1 MKTLEKS
8 ILQGTTHMR
17 THLEVDPV
25 VGLRSLE
32 GIQPLIEEYKW
43 AIDLEICVFPQEGL
57 LNNPGTDEL
66 MVEGLKQGCHVVG
79 GAPYTD
85 SDPPGQIDRLFEMA
99 REYDVDVDMHLDF
112 GNTPEGMT
120 IEHVCNRTEEYGW
133 GGRVTVGHMTQLST
147 LEVPELERITRRLA
161 DVGVAVTV
169 LPSTDLYLMGRHQDH
184 NVLRGVVP
192 IHKMLRHG
200 VNCNLSSNNVLN
212 PFTPFGDCS
221 LIRMANLYANICQ
234 VGQIDDTIECF
245 DMVTR
250 RSAELLNLDDY
261 GIEVGKSADLVVI
274 DNSDRQGA
282 VAELSQPLMGIK
294 RGHVDVQARAGP
306 TPPARALTM
315 PDLPFEDP
323 VGAFC
328 RRNHVALKG
337 AGGGPLAGLSFG
349 AKDVFHIAGTRTGF
363 GHPTWLA
370 THEAPAEDRGRGAA
384 AARCG
389 GRRRRQDPH
398 RRAGVQPHRREPA
411 LRYAG
416 QHARARSHSRGLVQ
430 RLRGG
435 GHGRAR
441 RLRHRHRL
449 RGLGPAAGELLR
461 HLRHASDGRPRAAR
475 RGDPVRPALRRRRL
489 VSRATPEC
497 WSGSGACS
505 WPTTRNR
512 RRRAGCFA
520 PSTPSRWWT
529 KRCPAPWT
537 LRSRRWR
544 LASARSR
551 T

>member
-1 MKTLEKS
+1 MDLILRNALIAGAENEPPVDIGIEGGRVAAIEAGLAAEGEEIDVGGRLVSPGFIETHIHLDKSCLLDRCKSVEGTLEEAISEVAKAKQNFQPDEVRERAVRTLEKS

-32 GIQPLIEEYKW
+32 GIQPLIDEYKW

-66 MVEGLKQGCHVVG
+66 MVEGLKRGCHVVG

-99 REYDVDVDMHLDF
+99 REFDVDVDMHLDF

-120 IEHVCNRTEEYGW
+120 IEHVCNRTEEFGW

-261 GIEVGKSADLVVI
+261 GVEVGKSADLVVI
-274 DNSDRQGA
+274 DNTDRQGA
-282 VAELSQPLMGIK
+282 VAELSSPLMGVK
-294 RGHVDVQARAGP
+294 RGHV
-306 TPPARALTM
+306 T
-315 PDLPFEDP
+315 F
-323 VGAFC
+323 
-328 RRNHVALKG
+328 
-337 AGGGPLAGLSFG
+337 
-349 AKDVFHIAGTRTGF
+349 
-363 GHPTWLA
+363 
-370 THEAPAEDRGRGAA
+370 
-384 AARCG
+384 
-389 GRRRRQDPH
+389 
-398 RRAGVQPHRREPA
+398 RREPA
-411 LRYAG
+411 ELRWP
-416 QHARARSHSRGLVQ
+416 
-430 RLRGG
+430 
-435 GHGRAR
+435 GH
-441 RLRHRHRL
+441 
-449 RGLGPAAGELLR
+449 
-461 HLRHASDGRPRAAR
+461 
-475 RGDPVRPALRRRRL
+475 
-489 VSRATPEC
+489 
-497 WSGSGACS
+497 
-505 WPTTRNR
+505 
-512 RRRAGCFA
+512 
-520 PSTPSRWWT
+520 
-529 KRCPAPWT
+529 
-537 LRSRRWR
+537 
-544 LASARSR
+544 
-551 T
+551 

>member
-1 MKTLEKS
+1 MDLILRNALIAGAENEPPIDIGIEGGRVAAIEAGLAAEGEEIDVGGRLVSPGFIETHIHLDKSCLLDRCKSVEGTLEEAISEVAKAKRNFQPDEVRERAVKTLEKC

-32 GIQPLIEEYKW
+32 GIQPLIDEYKW

-66 MVEGLKQGCHVVG
+66 MVEGLKRGCHVVG

-99 REYDVDVDMHLDF
+99 REFDVDVDMHLDF

-120 IEHVCNRTEEYGW
+120 IEHVCNRTEEYGY

-234 VGQIDDTIECF
+234 IGQIDDTIECF

-274 DNSDRQGA
+274 DNTDRQGA
-282 VAELSQPLMGIK
+282 VAELSPPLMGIK
-294 RGHVDVQARAGP
+294 RGHV
-306 TPPARALTM
+306 T
-315 PDLPFEDP
+315 F
-323 VGAFC
+323 
-328 RRNHVALKG
+328 
-337 AGGGPLAGLSFG
+337 
-349 AKDVFHIAGTRTGF
+349 
-363 GHPTWLA
+363 
-370 THEAPAEDRGRGAA
+370 
-384 AARCG
+384 
-389 GRRRRQDPH
+389 
-398 RRAGVQPHRREPA
+398 RREPA
-411 LRYAG
+411 GLRWP
-416 QHARARSHSRGLVQ
+416 
-430 RLRGG
+430 
-435 GHGRAR
+435 GR
-441 RLRHRHRL
+441 
-449 RGLGPAAGELLR
+449 
-461 HLRHASDGRPRAAR
+461 
-475 RGDPVRPALRRRRL
+475 
-489 VSRATPEC
+489 
-497 WSGSGACS
+497 
-505 WPTTRNR
+505 
-512 RRRAGCFA
+512 
-520 PSTPSRWWT
+520 
-529 KRCPAPWT
+529 
-537 LRSRRWR
+537 
-544 LASARSR
+544 
-551 T
+551 